1 MSLLLVMTNPCGRLA
16 IVSAEDGM
24 EAMTVSLETVIHLP
38 CDALTSNLGTCKA
51 CKKGMFQMCENGV
64 INGET
69 KGGGCMCSFFL
80 LFLRNNLDFAGKRLN
95 RRTDAE
101 YCKLRTEAAVRVPSH
116 VDAAK
121 YAPILCAGVTVFN
134 SMRNMNIP
142 PGSTVGI
149 QGLGGLG
156 HLAIQY
162 ANKFGYRVV
171 ALSRDSK
178 KEKFARQLGADE
190 YIDASKGDT
199 GEQLQKLGG
208 ASLIV
213 ATAPSADAVTP
224 LLKGLGILGKL
235 LILSSESAFERWMLV
250 RVILT

>member
-1 MSLLLVMTNPCGRLA
+1 MAKQRAADVSCCSLPSIRPRE
-16 IVSAEDGM
+16 I
-24 EAMTVSLETVIHLP
+24 P
-38 CDALTSNLGTCKA
+38 KA
-51 CKKGMFQMCENGV
+51 
-64 INGET
+64 T
-69 KGGGCMCSFFL
+69 KPTQ
-80 LFLRNNLDFAGKRLN
+80 
-95 RRTDAE
+95 TDAE
-101 YCKLRTEAAVRVPSH
+101 YCMLRSEAAVRVPSH

-142 PGSTVGI
+142 PGATVAI

-178 KEKFARQLGADE
+178 KEQFARDLGADE

-199 GEQLQKLGG
+199 GEALQKLGG

-213 ATAPSADAVTP
+213 ATAPSADAITP
-224 LLKGLGILGKL
+224 LLKGLGIFGKL
-235 LILSSESAFERWMLV
+235 LILSSKYASGALLFCVQSMAKTSNLVPGTIPVDTAAMIRYGLSVQSWPSGHATDSEEAIEFTEVKNVDCMVEKFPLAKANDAF
-250 RVILT
+250 

>member
-1 MSLLLVMTNPCGRLA
+1 M
-16 IVSAEDGM
+16 
-24 EAMTVSLETVIHLP
+24 
-38 CDALTSNLGTCKA
+38 
-51 CKKGMFQMCENGV
+51 
-64 INGET
+64 
-69 KGGGCMCSFFL
+69 
-80 LFLRNNLDFAGKRLN
+80 
-95 RRTDAE
+95 
-101 YCKLRTEAAVRVPSH
+101 RVPSH

-134 SMRNMNIP
+134 SIRNMNIP
-142 PGSTVGI
+142 PGATVGI

-162 ANKFGYRVV
+162 ASKFGYRVV

-190 YIDASKGDT
+190 YVDASKGDT

-213 ATAPSADAVTP
+213 ATAPSADAISP

-235 LILSSESAFERWMLV
+235 LILSRMLALWRLMLV
-250 RVILT
+250 IEMLKIYASRGPGSRRYCYYGAIEMLKKNQQRIANISADPLWAFGPSLAQWSCH

>member
-1 MSLLLVMTNPCGRLA
+1 MCDNGLV
-16 IVSAEDGM
+16 
-24 EAMTVSLETVIHLP
+24 
-38 CDALTSNLGTCKA
+38 
-51 CKKGMFQMCENGV
+51 
-64 INGET
+64 NGET
-69 KGGGCMCSFFL
+69 KGGGCTSLCLPFDSHAPSPTGIML
-80 LFLRNNLDFAGKRLN
+80 IKP
-95 RRTDAE
+95 DAE
-101 YCKLRTEAAVRVPSH
+101 YCMLRSEAAVRVPSY

-134 SMRNMNIP
+134 SMRNMNVP
-142 PGSTVGI
+142 PGATVAI

-178 KEKFARQLGADE
+178 KDKFARDLGADE

-199 GEQLQKLGG
+199 GEALQKLGG

-213 ATAPSADAVTP
+213 ATAPSADAITP
-224 LLKGLGILGKL
+224 LLKGLGIFGKL
-235 LILSSESAFERWMLV
+235 LILSSNSVPRPLPSRREDR
-250 RVILT
+250 